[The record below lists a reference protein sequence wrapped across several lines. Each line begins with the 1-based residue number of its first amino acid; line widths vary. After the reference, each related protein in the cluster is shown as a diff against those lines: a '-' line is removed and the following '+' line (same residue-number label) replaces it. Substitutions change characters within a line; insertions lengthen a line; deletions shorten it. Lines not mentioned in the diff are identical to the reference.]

1 MNSLKMVVTN
11 ISNYGF
17 MNLSIMIIYELLYSL
32 KKKYRKQI
40 FYDESITNKY
50 YEIKNKSGIRKESK
64 FLYNAPYSPTPIYF
78 LKLILLNL
86 NLDKKNLNSYF
97 FIDFGCG
104 AGRTLTFFQDNF
116 KKKLGIDFNK
126 RYQKY
131 IPKNMFLNMNL
142 RKISNIKKI
151 LKKTNSTKYVLY
163 FYEPFDENLIKKII
177 KIFITKKIYV
187 VIINV
192 KKIKIKDLRYI
203 YNKTFNNK
211 SKNIKIYTNH

>member
-1 MNSLKMVVTN
+1 
-11 ISNYGF
+11 
-17 MNLSIMIIYELLYSL
+17 
-32 KKKYRKQI
+32 
-40 FYDESITNKY
+40 
-50 YEIKNKSGIRKESK
+50 
-64 FLYNAPYSPTPIYF
+64 
-78 LKLILLNL
+78 
-86 NLDKKNLNSYF
+86 
-97 FIDFGCG
+97 
-104 AGRTLTFFQDNF
+104 
-116 KKKLGIDFNK
+116 
-126 RYQKY
+126 
-131 IPKNMFLNMNL
+131 MFLNMNL